1 MTFRNL
7 FFAAL
12 CAAFVAGLVMSAVQY
27 YRVVPLIL
35 EAETYEG
42 QEPAHAHEEGT
53 PEHSHEATEAS
64 AAAAPVAAEAHEH
77 GADEWAPADGFER
90 TAYTVLAN
98 LLAAVGIALVIGAIS
113 VFANIPITLANGALW
128 GMAGFAAVSLAP
140 ALGLAPEL
148 PGMPAAD
155 LGARQIWW
163 WGTAIA
169 TGAAALILAK
179 NRSWIAIAAAAVLIA
194 APHVI
199 GAPQL
204 AGEHGTAVPAHLANQ
219 FAAAALATAAVF
231 WVVLGMTFG
240 KVNDFL
246 ASRKA
251 A

>member
-12 CAAFVAGLVMSAVQY
+12 CAAFVAGIVMSAVQY

-35 EAETYEG
+35 AAETYEG
-42 QEPAHAHEEGT
+42 QEPVAAHEHAEGT
-53 PEHSHEATEAS
+53 PAHTHEGTAPD
-64 AAAAPVAAEAHEH
+64 AADGHAH
-77 GADEWAPADGFER
+77 DEDAWAPADGFER
-90 TAYTVLAN
+90 TAYTVLSN
-98 LLAAVGIALVIGAIS
+98 LLAAAGLALVLGAIS

-128 GMAGFAAVSLAP
+128 GLTGFLAVALAP

-155 LGARQIWW
+155 LGARQVWW
-163 WGTAIA
+163 WGTVLA

-179 NRSWIAIAAAAVLIA
+179 SRSWLAIAAAAILVA

-204 AGEHGTAVPAHLANQ
+204 VGEHASSVPANLANQ
-219 FAAAALATAAVF
+219 FAATALATAAIF
-231 WVVLGMTFG
+231 WLVLGMTFG
-240 KVNDFL
+240 RVNDYL
-246 ASRKA
+246 QSRKA

>member
-12 CAAFVAGLVMSAVQY
+12 CAAFVAGLAMSAIQY

-35 EAETYEG
+35 AAETFEG
-42 QEPAHAHEEGT
+42 QAPVAPHEHAEGT
-53 PEHSHEATEAS
+53 PEHGHET
-64 AAAAPVAAEAHEH
+64 AAPAAEAHAH
-77 GADEWAPADGFER
+77 DEDAWAPADGFER
-90 TAYTVLAN
+90 SAYTVLAN
-98 LLAAVGIALVIGAIS
+98 LLAAAGIALVIGAIS
-113 VFANIPITLANGALW
+113 VFANLPITLANGALW
-128 GMAGFAAVSLAP
+128 GLAGFAAVSLAP
-140 ALGLAPEL
+140 ALGLPPEL

-179 NRSWIAIAAAAVLIA
+179 NRSAPAIALAIVLVA

-199 GAPQL
+199 GAPDL
-204 AGEHGTAVPAHLANQ
+204 SGEHASAVPAHLANR
-219 FAAAALATAAVF
+219 FAATALATAAIF

-240 KVNDFL
+240 KVNDLL